1 MTSLAD
7 KIRKQLK
14 AGKKPKEIA
23 AMFGTSETYVRAVRQ
38 RTTVEGFPRLTPA
51 DLAWAFNRRQ
61 FPRYK
66 EYHRQK
72 AKEYY
77 WRRKAAKENGAA

>member
-23 AMFGTSETYVRAVRQ
+23 AMLGTSEPYVRAVRQ
-38 RTTVEGFPRLTPA
+38 RTTVEGFPRFTPA
-51 DLAWAFNRRQ
+51 DLAWQFNRRQ
-61 FPRYK
+61 FLRYN

-72 AKEYY
+72 AKEHY
-77 WRRKAAKENGAA
+77 WRRKAAK